1 MTSQSL
7 MFDVEFA
14 EEGDTQEYD
23 WPEVEKRISRVIE
36 RAGVSKIFIA
46 EMLSLD
52 LDAPDYWERRI
63 SLHPIQTTCKVASY
77 LGVSVAWLLTG
88 KGNGPSDEPEKAA
101 GSSSMTDVHDS
112 AVVQGNSGTVVI
124 NHGLSLDD
132 HQKELLRVYNLLPIK
147 AQVALLKF
155 GHDLEAQNSNS
166 A

>member
-1 MTSQSL
+1 
-7 MFDVEFA
+7 
-14 EEGDTQEYD
+14 
-23 WPEVEKRISRVIE
+23 
-36 RAGVSKIFIA
+36 
-46 EMLSLD
+46 
-52 LDAPDYWERRI
+52 
-63 SLHPIQTTCKVASY
+63 
-77 LGVSVAWLLTG
+77 
-88 KGNGPSDEPEKAA
+88 
-101 GSSSMTDVHDS
+101 MTDVHDS